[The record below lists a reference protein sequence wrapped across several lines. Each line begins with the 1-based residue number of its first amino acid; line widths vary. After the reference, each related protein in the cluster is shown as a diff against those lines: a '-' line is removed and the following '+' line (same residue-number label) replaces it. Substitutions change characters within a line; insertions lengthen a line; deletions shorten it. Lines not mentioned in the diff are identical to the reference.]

1 MNDLFRKI
9 VGISKEKSITF
20 ENLDTVLELELK
32 LKHKDQDWR
41 IGYTFD
47 SKRPVKEVSEFN
59 EIQKNLI
66 EKEESPFNKNPL
78 VTQLTYK
85 GNRTL
90 TDTTSTEWAEGELRK
105 DKIDCERFKE
115 LTKLFFGIE

>member
-1 MNDLFRKI
+1 MFRKI

-78 VTQLTYK
+78 VTQLTDK